1 MDPETP
7 LTGQTVGHYRIVG
20 KLGSGGMGVVY
31 KAEDTRLHRFVAL
44 KFLPEDIVLNARMLG
59 RFQREARAASAL
71 NHANICTIHEV
82 TEHNQQPVIVM
93 ELLEGETLKDKLRG
107 GPLPLDE
114 ILDLAIQAADALD
127 AAHEK
132 GIIHRDIKP
141 ANIFVS
147 RRGHLKMLDFGLAK
161 VNAPVASTEAEA
173 PTATMEDRLTDSGST
188 MGTAWYM
195 SPEQVRAKELDARS
209 DLFSLGVVLYEM
221 ATGTLPFRGESQGAV
236 FAAILNQAPVPPVR
250 LNPDLPAELERII
263 AKCLEKDRNLRYQHA
278 SEIRS
283 DLLRLK
289 RDSDTHMTAAVT
301 QQVKHQAWITVK
313 LGVLLAGAAVVLAAA
328 VGVYWVGHRTPKL
341 TNRDTIVLADFVN
354 TTDDPVF
361 DGTLLQGLAIQLQ
374 QSPFLSLVSEERIHK
389 TLKLMNQP
397 ADARLTA
404 DLAREIC
411 QRTGGAAVLDGSIKS
426 LGTQFVLGLRARN
439 CRSGDVLYEEQ
450 VQAGKKEEV
459 LSALSRIASKFR
471 TTVGESLSAV
481 KEHDTPLPEATT
493 PSLDALKAYSS
504 ASKVH
509 LASGGAPAL
518 PLYRRAIEIDPGFAM
533 AYADLGH
540 AYGEIGESDL
550 SAESTRRAY
559 ELRNRASDAE
569 KFYISASYD
578 FRVTGNLENGQK
590 TCELWAQTYP
600 RDALPYGFLSSML
613 GIIGKNEKA
622 VEASTK
628 SLELDPESVFTYG
641 MLTIS
646 NLACGRIEE
655 AESVMRRAADRKLE
669 DVVFPF
675 IRFDIAFLRGV
686 KAGMD
691 REIERARGVPGLED
705 LMADK
710 EAFVMAYYGHLQ
722 QARKQTQHSSDLAEQ
737 AGQKESSAL
746 YAAGAAVRES
756 FYGNAAMA
764 RKSAA
769 AALGISKDRE
779 VIYAAAL
786 AYARS
791 GNEPESQT
799 LAKDLEQRFGE
810 DTSVRFNYLPVLRAV
825 YAMNHGEPEKAIESL
840 RIASAQEWATPRAA
854 IHGFFGALYPVY
866 MRGEAFLKAHQGPQ
880 AATEFQKII
889 DHPFLVFS
897 DCIAA
902 LARLQLGKA
911 YVMSGDLAKAKA
923 AYGDFL
929 TLWKDADREIPVY
942 IQAKA
947 EFAKLA
953 TAP

>member
-1 MDPETP
+1 M
-7 LTGQTVGHYRIVG
+7 
-20 KLGSGGMGVVY
+20 
-31 KAEDTRLHRFVAL
+31 
-44 KFLPEDIVLNARMLG
+44 
-59 RFQREARAASAL
+59 
-71 NHANICTIHEV
+71 
-82 TEHNQQPVIVM
+82 
-93 ELLEGETLKDKLRG
+93 
-107 GPLPLDE
+107 
-114 ILDLAIQAADALD
+114 
-127 AAHEK
+127 
-132 GIIHRDIKP
+132 
-141 ANIFVS
+141 
-147 RRGHLKMLDFGLAK
+147 
-161 VNAPVASTEAEA
+161 
-173 PTATMEDRLTDSGST
+173 
-188 MGTAWYM
+188 
-195 SPEQVRAKELDARS
+195 
-209 DLFSLGVVLYEM
+209 
-221 ATGTLPFRGESQGAV
+221 
-236 FAAILNQAPVPPVR
+236 R
-250 LNPDLPAELERII
+250 LNPDLPPELERII

-289 RDSDTHMTAAVT
+289 RDSDSGIAAIKP
-301 QQVKHQAWITVK
+301 QPWITVK
-313 LGVLLAGAAVVLAAA
+313 LGALLAGAAMVLAAA
-328 VGVYWVGHRTPKL
+328 LGVYWYGHRTPKL

-354 TTDDPVF
+354 TTGDPVF

-389 TLKLMNQP
+389 TLKLMDQP
-397 ADARLTA
+397 ADTRLTP

-411 QRTGGAAVLDGSIKS
+411 QRTGGAAFLDGSIKS
-426 LGTQFVLGLRARN
+426 LGSQFVIGLRARN
-439 CRSGDVLYEEQ
+439 CRSGDVLYEDQ
-450 VQAGKKEEV
+450 VQAGKKEDV
-459 LSALSRIASKFR
+459 LNALSRIASTFR
-471 TTVGESLSAV
+471 TKVGESLSTV

-493 PSLDALKAYSS
+493 PSLDALKAYSL

-509 LASGGAPAL
+509 LASGGAPAM

-600 RDALPYGFLSSML
+600 RDAMPYGFLSSIL

-641 MLTIS
+641 MLTIN

-691 REIERARGVPGLED
+691 REIARARGVPGLED

-722 QARKQTQHSSDLAEQ
+722 QARKQTQHASDLAEQ
-737 AGQKESSAL
+737 ASQKESSAL
-746 YAAGAAVRES
+746 YEAGAAVRES

-764 RKSAA
+764 RKNAA

-786 AYARS
+786 AFARS
-791 GNEPESQT
+791 GNEPESQS

-810 DTSVRFNYLPVLRAV
+810 DTSVRFSYLPVLRAV
-825 YAMNHGEPEKAIESL
+825 YAMNHGELERAIEFL
-840 RIASAQEWATPRAA
+840 RIASAQEWATPRTA
-854 IHGFFGALYPVY
+854 IHAFFGALYPVY
-866 MRGEAFLKAHQGPQ
+866 VRGEAYLKAHQGAQ
-880 AATEFQKII
+880 AAAEFQKII
-889 DHPFLVFS
+889 DHQFLVFS
-897 DCIAA
+897 DCIGA
-902 LARLQLGKA
+902 LAHLQLGRA
-911 YVMSGDLAKAKA
+911 YAMSGDPAKAKA
-923 AYGDFL
+923 AYNDFL
-929 TLWKDADREIPVY
+929 RLWKDADPDIPVL

-947 EFAKLA
+947 EFAKL
-953 TAP
+953 